1 MFTDYKKK
9 YLRRKLS
16 FRKARFKSLLA
27 FVILT
32 TSNSRKKVKM
42 SNCGGSGCTNWE
54 DKNSNVTTIVGI
66 MMMLL

>member
-9 YLRRKLS
+9 YLRRKFS
-16 FRKARFKSLLA
+16 FRKTRFKRLLA

-32 TSNSRKKVKM
+32 TSNSPKKIKTF
-42 SNCGGSGCTNWE
+42 NCGGPGCTSRAC
-54 DKNSNVTTIVGI
+54 KNSNVTTIVRI